1 MELIILIVCA
11 VFAFIFQPFVDRI
24 IRKKI
29 QSKWLAIILKLVIYW
44 IIFIA
49 LYGIATLMGFNITD

>member
-11 VFAFIFQPFVDRI
+11 VFAFIFQPLVDI
-24 IRKKI
+24 IIKKRI